1 MVAVL
6 LSESEGLGAAFGTLV
21 CFLLATIAFA
31 FSKRSVSY
39 DSDTYMV
46 ARNTQG
52 VLSLTLSFFASGAG
66 AWIIFAVP
74 EAAILGGPIT
84 LFGYVIACIV
94 PLVLIGWITPIL
106 REKVPT
112 GITFFEYVQVRYGTY
127 VNVYVTLTSLFYMFL
142 YLSAE
147 FTAVGQAIDL
157 LCGTVPTGDLQ
168 GPGLAVVIG
177 TSLITMLY
185 TSYGGLP
192 ISLTTDKVQGVG
204 MIALATLVTIAACAK
219 AFFPAP
225 AADTGPEN
233 TALSQLGN
241 ATANWEMVTS
251 YGINNEEKAWKF
263 AITLII
269 AITCA
274 NLLHTGFHQRIW
286 AARDTAAVRQGAC
299 MASALTFFFM
309 LFFGFMG
316 MVSFARYGFSLV
328 TPVYLAF
335 LSAFWLIQELAA
347 GWQVLAIILVVSMV
361 ASSCDTLQTGIT
373 ALMHPITER
382 ILAKLGMASTART
395 GLVINFAVTAII
407 NVPAIIMS
415 TQNVSVLTLF
425 VLADLICATCIV
437 PVLLGLWVRIHHLAA
452 LSGCLVGA
460 FTALVIFG
468 VGINGE
474 AGNYKTLTMDGGLYS
489 ETSFWAFVLTPLC
502 SAAATLLTNI
512 PFFLKGYKF
521 DGYAVDAPHSK
532 EVEVKVITGGPE
544 VIKVDSIEASAE
556 A

>member
-1 MVAVL
+1 
-6 LSESEGLGAAFGTLV
+6 
-21 CFLLATIAFA
+21 
-31 FSKRSVSY
+31 
-39 DSDTYMV
+39 
-46 ARNTQG
+46 
-52 VLSLTLSFFASGAG
+52 
-66 AWIIFAVP
+66 
-74 EAAILGGPIT
+74 
-84 LFGYVIACIV
+84 
-94 PLVLIGWITPIL
+94 
-106 REKVPT
+106 
-112 GITFFEYVQVRYGTY
+112 
-127 VNVYVTLTSLFYMFL
+127 
-142 YLSAE
+142 
-147 FTAVGQAIDL
+147 
-157 LCGTVPTGDLQ
+157 
-168 GPGLAVVIG
+168 
-177 TSLITMLY
+177 
-185 TSYGGLP
+185 
-192 ISLTTDKVQGVG
+192 
-204 MIALATLVTIAACAK
+204 
-219 AFFPAP
+219 
-225 AADTGPEN
+225 
-233 TALSQLGN
+233 
-241 ATANWEMVTS
+241 
-251 YGINNEEKAWKF
+251 
-263 AITLII
+263 
-269 AITCA
+269 
-274 NLLHTGFHQRIW
+274 
-286 AARDTAAVRQGAC
+286 
-299 MASALTFFFM
+299 
-309 LFFGFMG
+309 MG
-316 MVSFARYGFSLV
+316 MVAFARYGFGLV
-328 TPVYLAF
+328 APVYLSF
-335 LSAFWLIQELAA
+335 LSAFWLIRELAA

-452 LSGCLVGA
+452 LAGCLVGA

-532 EVEVKVITGGPE
+532 EVEVKVITGEPE